1 MADRRFLWLAGALTA
16 LSTGFHFET
25 GYLAFLGVI
34 VIALVA
40 PGPLRGR
47 LVTGAGLFVTSFVA
61 AAWAV
66 VPLFVTSR
74 WAAVNELLST
84 TSYVRGYGAGQVVEW
99 AFSGKLFDAKRSFPV
114 ISLAVL
120 AGTALAVAR
129 WRGEALAR
137 ALLALLL
144 SSLLLSFG
152 PTTWGPLLDAVPAH
166 ADLYFRRFM
175 MGAQLAGTYLAGL
188 GAVWVGNAAV
198 GAATALWQRARHLRA
213 VSPAPRRLAAC
224 ATCAVGLAAL
234 WPAQAQAASYDR
246 DDAAVISAQRSA
258 RATEGRVLA
267 PLVDYVLHHGGG
279 RTYAGL
285 PDNWGYH
292 FTVGLVPVYKYLEA
306 QDVDQ
311 MSYIVPTSSLMLGP
325 EYDFDEDNPGDYSLF
340 GVRYLVLPARMT
352 SPVPAR
358 KVLAASHYALWEIP
372 SNGYVDLVEVTGT
385 ISADRADV
393 ASRSLALLRGPAPA
407 SHQDFSVNWPGQPA
421 PAQAPRAAP
430 GPRSPGVV
438 NEVHADLARGRLSTV
453 VTMRTAG
460 RSWPRSPTTRAGK
473 HW

>member
-1 MADRRFLWLAGALTA
+1 M
-16 LSTGFHFET
+16 
-25 GYLAFLGVI
+25 
-34 VIALVA
+34 
-40 PGPLRGR
+40 
-47 LVTGAGLFVTSFVA
+47 
-61 AAWAV
+61 
-66 VPLFVTSR
+66 
-74 WAAVNELLST
+74 
-84 TSYVRGYGAGQVVEW
+84 Q
-99 AFSGKLFDAKRSFPV
+99 
-114 ISLAVL
+114 
-120 AGTALAVAR
+120 
-129 WRGEALAR
+129 
-137 ALLALLL
+137 
-144 SSLLLSFG
+144 G
-152 PTTWGPLLDAVPAH
+152 PT
-166 ADLYFRRFM
+166 
-175 MGAQLAGTYLAGL
+175 
-188 GAVWVGNAAV
+188 
-198 GAATALWQRARHLRA
+198 LRA
-213 VSPAPRRLAAC
+213 WVRSGWATRLWARQRRSGNGRDISGPSHRHPAALRPAR
-224 ATCAVGLAAL
+224 TCAVGLAAL

-258 RATEGRVLA
+258 GATEGRVLA

-306 QDVDQ
+306 QDVDE

-358 KVLAASHYALWEIP
+358 KVLAAGHYALWEIP

-460 RSWPRSPTTRAGK
+460 TVLASVSYDPGWQALVDGHRARVEMLAPALK
-473 HW
+473 A